1 MKLHL
6 SRPVQLAG
14 LLCSLILGGCG
25 GGSSTTSSINGNPA
39 PTDNI
44 VVPSGTA
51 VSIPGTVTTPLTLL
65 SSMSWAASAPS
76 GQPPLTLGN
85 SNCATAAKTNTPN
98 AGTVSAG
105 NTSTG
110 KSTWTCVVN
119 VAAPQVTA
127 TTTYTLTLTSTDDHG
142 NVQTSTQNLQV
153 LPGQGGSSASNTGQ
167 GAAGTDFT
175 VVSGS
180 QASLQCA
187 NPSGTSVRWLQTS
200 GGPSVVLSAPTSSA
214 TGFTAPAV
222 TQNTPI
228 VFTCLVTDASNNVSS
243 SNVTATVLA
252 PANTALSVQV
262 GGATTVS
269 PGSSVAL
276 SGTATWAN
284 STGSVSSGP
293 AIQYQWSV
301 PATAPAGIQFLSPNN
316 ASTVVSIPSSITG
329 TTTIPVS
336 LQAVSGNYSSVA
348 TVNLTVNPLGN
359 LALTLSP
366 PAQSI
371 QPGAV
376 GTVSAS
382 VTTLGAYTNLFYQWS
397 QLSGPTV
404 ALGGANTKSVSFVAP
419 SNLTCQGFVRLKVA
433 VGYQAITTENPGVTS
448 AEAIIGITPA
458 TSTSSTSTTT
468 AAAVPACV

>member
-1 MKLHL
+1 M
-6 SRPVQLAG
+6 
-14 LLCSLILGGCG
+14 
-25 GGSSTTSSINGNPA
+25 
-39 PTDNI
+39 
-44 VVPSGTA
+44 
-51 VSIPGTVTTPLTLL
+51 
-65 SSMSWAASAPS
+65 
-76 GQPPLTLGN
+76 
-85 SNCATAAKTNTPN
+85 
-98 AGTVSAG
+98 
-105 NTSTG
+105 
-110 KSTWTCVVN
+110 
-119 VAAPQVTA
+119 
-127 TTTYTLTLTSTDDHG
+127 
-142 NVQTSTQNLQV
+142 
-153 LPGQGGSSASNTGQ
+153 
-167 GAAGTDFT
+167 
-175 VVSGS
+175 
-180 QASLQCA
+180 
-187 NPSGTSVRWLQTS
+187 
-200 GGPSVVLSAPTSSA
+200 
-214 TGFTAPAV
+214 
-222 TQNTPI
+222 
-228 VFTCLVTDASNNVSS
+228 
-243 SNVTATVLA
+243 
-252 PANTALSVQV
+252 
-262 GGATTVS
+262 
-269 PGSSVAL
+269 
-276 SGTATWAN
+276 
-284 STGSVSSGP
+284 
-293 AIQYQWSV
+293 
-301 PATAPAGIQFLSPNN
+301 
-316 ASTVVSIPSSITG
+316 VSIPSSITG